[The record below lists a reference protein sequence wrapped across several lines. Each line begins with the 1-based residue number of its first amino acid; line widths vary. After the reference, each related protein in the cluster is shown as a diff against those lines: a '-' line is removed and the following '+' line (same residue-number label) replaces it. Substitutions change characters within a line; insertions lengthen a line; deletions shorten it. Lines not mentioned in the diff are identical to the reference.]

1 MMTKKYT
8 ITTKKSSFISRL
20 LSLAKS
26 VKFKLTICCACFMF
40 FVTILSLYYIYIVN
54 TKDTFHSLKNTLRT
68 SIDNIISE
76 ISKNDSD
83 INVNDIISYSSYIHI
98 IIYDDHQNLLYNN
111 KPGQF
116 ESDFLFKDFIDGSL
130 RSVSF
135 ENDDYYVYDRIIFTT
150 TKLYSTEKID
160 YTSDEMKFFPNYNL
174 LHIRGYSLIES
185 SSFLEQST
193 LERFLVFLPFVI
205 LLASIA
211 FYHII
216 QKSFQSME
224 NIITTTKL
232 IAGEKNFSEQI
243 KIKSEDEFSDL
254 ARVLNQTFGK
264 VKESID
270 KERQFTSDASHE
282 LRTPTAVIF
291 AQIEYLQSICDKPE
305 EKHACEVIINQT
317 VKMSGLIS
325 ELLTLTRM
333 DHNKQSLSLE
343 LIDISELL
351 ELVVEESLD
360 SAAEY
365 DIRIYSDIQP
375 NIMMNADQTM
385 MMRVFINLI
394 NNSVKY
400 GTFGGWIKIYLSK
413 SENYIIFSI
422 SDNGIGISQ
431 KNLPKIW
438 ERFFQ
443 ANSSR
448 SNEKGGSGLG
458 LAIVK
463 WIVESH
469 GGTITVESEL
479 DVGTTFRITF

>member
-1 MMTKKYT
+1 MIKKYT
-8 ITTKKSSFISRL
+8 TTTKKSPFISKL
-20 LSLAKS
+20 LSHAKS
-26 VKFKLTICCACFMF
+26 VKFKLTICCAGFMF

-54 TKDTFHSLKNTLRT
+54 AKDTFHSLKNTLRT

-76 ISKNDSD
+76 ISKNNSE
-83 INVNDIISYSSYIHI
+83 ININNIISYNSYIHI
-98 IIYDDHQNLLYNN
+98 IIYDEHENILYNN

-116 ESDFLFKDFIDGSL
+116 EQDFLFKDFIDGSL

-135 ENDDYYVYDRIIFTT
+135 ENDDYYIYDRIIFTSA
-150 TKLYSTEKID
+150 KLYSTERFDYISDEIRLPSD
-160 YTSDEMKFFPNYNL
+160 YTL

-185 SSFLEQST
+185 NSFLEENTFEQ
-193 LERFLVFLPFVI
+193 FLVFLPFVI

-216 QKSFQSME
+216 QKTFQSMD
-224 NIITTTKL
+224 NIITTTKS
-232 IAGEKNFSEQI
+232 IASEKNFSEQI

-254 ARVLNQTFGK
+254 AKVLNQTFDK
-264 VKESID
+264 VKESLE

-291 AQIEYLQSICDKPE
+291 AQIEYLHSICDKPE

-333 DHNKQSLSLE
+333 DHNKQTLSLE

-360 SAAEY
+360 SANEY

-375 NIMMNADQTM
+375 NILMNADQTM

-400 GTFGGWIKIYLSK
+400 GTYGGWIKIYLSK
-413 SENYIIFSI
+413 SENHIIFSI
-422 SDNGIGISQ
+422 SDNGIGISE

-463 WIVESH
+463 WIVEAH
-469 GGTITVESEL
+469 GGTITAESEL
-479 DVGTTFRITF
+479 DVGTTFRIIF